1 MVAADERP
9 KLRRRRKKAA
19 ARKDGQMPCWKQ
31 YTMLLLG
38 TIFVGVCQI
47 AAITWMATMEP
58 LQANVRCAP
67 RSPHAHLHLQL
78 AQKDQST
85 HAAPCLGTRLM

>member
-1 MVAADERP
+1 MVAAGEGP

-85 HAAPCLGTRLM
+85 TPHPVSARA

>member
-1 MVAADERP
+1 MVAAGEKP

-19 ARKDGQMPCWKQ
+19 RKEGQMPCWKQ

-67 RSPHAHLHLQL
+67 RSPHVHLHLQL
-78 AQKDQST
+78 ARKDHST
-85 HAAPCLGTRLM
+85 TPHPVSARA